1 MIGTPGIDAG
11 NAVELLQQHHQ
22 REFVLV
28 KQVFSLM
35 VLELW
40 FRTFVD
46 RSMGF

>member
-1 MIGTPGIDAG
+1 VGDLRRSM
-11 NAVELLQQHHQ
+11 HQ

-40 FRTFVD
+40 FRRFVD
-46 RSMGF
+46 RAAGT